1 MAHLQVAP
9 YPSGGGAHP
18 SRRKGQAKGCVR
30 ARNIGRL
37 TLALSGA
44 PNVLLGSE
52 PIIALI
58 NSSRHEYHHPPL
70 ERVVRRHPRSPP
82 GATAFMVPK
91 ATNIKAR
98 PSNAMPP
105 TPHLLFLATLH
116 AT

>member
-18 SRRKGQAKGCVR
+18 SRRKGQAQGCVR
-30 ARNIGRL
+30 ARHIGRL

-70 ERVVRRHPRSPP
+70 ERVVRRQPRPPP

-91 ATNIKAR
+91 ATNIN
-98 PSNAMPP
+98 PSPSKAMPA
-105 TPHLLFLATLH
+105 TRHQLFLAPLE